1 MPAPFQSRC
10 PQWETIDLPKIPQ
23 LAGDRALITT
33 TATDNYPEAFPPV
46 QLFLSTG
53 IHQPL
58 WLHPHPSLPAFPL
71 EHSPNPLTLSHT
83 QPMHKNVAWLG
94 LFFGVLGFFF
104 FFLHPS
110 ITFCT
115 CACVVI
121 YIER

>member
-23 LAGDRALITT
+23 LAEDRALITT
-33 TATDNYPEAFPPV
+33 TATDNYPDAFPPV

-58 WLHPHPSLPAFPL
+58 WLHAHPSLPAFPL
-71 EHSPNPLTLSHT
+71 EHSPNPLTLSPTIHA
-83 QPMHKNVAWLG
+83 QKCG
-94 LFFGVLGFFF
+94 LVGVVFQGFGVLF
-104 FFLHPS
+104 FFLYPS

-121 YIER
+121 YIEH